1 MAITI
6 ELSSSELDDD
16 DLLAET
22 RQLYLDLREEGL
34 DASLTESEPVAGN
47 KGAELVLIAVL
58 GSTVLSAFV
67 GVLTA
72 YVQRAKAVTIKI
84 QEDGKTIEITANN
97 VQEAEYLLEKYRQ
110 VK

>member
-1 MAITI
+1 M
-6 ELSSSELDDD
+6 
-16 DLLAET
+16 
-22 RQLYLDLREEGL
+22 
-34 DASLTESEPVAGN
+34 TESEPVAGN
-47 KGAELVLIAVL
+47 KGAEFVLIAVL